1 MSEHPNTSAEA
12 DVVSLTKLAAESKP
26 FVDYSSQLRLDQ
38 RPMVRLALKA
48 AGLFFLGLGILGY
61 LLPGLPGTVFILIAA
76 YLFARSSPRFYNRVM
91 NHRVFGAWVRDFQ
104 AGRGVPLWLKF
115 YAPAMIAAFSV
126 ASAYY
131 FLART
136 EAWWAA
142 TVVALVAVYGIWYIL
157 HLPTK
162 RPPQR

>member
-1 MSEHPNTSAEA
+1 MNERRNPTAEA
-12 DVVSLTKLAAESKP
+12 DVVKLTKLAAEAKP
-26 FVDYSSQLRLDQ
+26 FVDYSSQLRLEQ
-38 RPMVRLALKA
+38 RLVVRVALRL

-104 AGRGVPLWLKF
+104 AGKGVPLWLKF
-115 YAPAMIAAFSV
+115 YAPSMIALFSGTSV
-126 ASAYY
+126 YY
-131 FLART
+131 FLTRT

-142 TVVALVAVYGIWYIL
+142 VLVALVALYGIWYIL
-157 HLPTK
+157 HLPTR